1 MEEEMSMMCKNM
13 QTYTA
18 PHPEY
23 AQLSH
28 KRGAVNDAIHICK
41 VQIWWQT
48 FFADFFGVR
57 VDTVYVTWEAGD
69 VGTAGHIIDSRQT
82 LHLIKL

>member
-1 MEEEMSMMCKNM
+1 MLSCRIKEALSMMP
-13 QTYTA
+13 YTFA
-18 PHPEY
+18 KY
-23 AQLSH
+23 
-28 KRGAVNDAIHICK
+28 KYGG
-41 VQIWWQT
+41 
-48 FFADFFGVR
+48 FADFFGVR

>member
-1 MEEEMSMMCKNM
+1 MLSCRIKEALSMMP
-13 QTYTA
+13 YTFA
-18 PHPEY
+18 KY
-23 AQLSH
+23 
-28 KRGAVNDAIHICK
+28 KYGGRR
-41 VQIWWQT
+41 

-57 VDTVYVTWEAGD
+57 VDTAHMTWEEAGD